1 MNTVVYRH
9 TPGEV
14 NLGKTDL
21 EKFDATTEEDIARQ
35 IAEDDEEA
43 RQDSIAYVRGVRLK
57 LGLSQ
62 AQFADHLKVS
72 ITTIRNWEQG
82 KRFPSGAVRTL
93 YRILDR
99 APEASLAALQAD
111 MDEAAA

>member
-1 MNTVVYRH
+1 MTTTYF
-9 TPGEV
+9 TLKPGQPS
-14 NLGKTDL
+14 NGKTDL

-43 RQDSIAYVRGVRLK
+43 RQDAIAYVRGVRLK

>member
-1 MNTVVYRH
+1 MTTTYF
-9 TPGEV
+9 TLKPGQSSHGEI
-14 NLGKTDL
+14 DL
-21 EKFDATTEEDIARQ
+21 AKFDATTEEDIARQ

-43 RQDSIAYVRGVRLK
+43 RQDAIAYVRGVRLK

>member
-1 MNTVVYRH
+1 MTTTYF
-9 TPGEV
+9 TLKPGQPS
-14 NLGKTDL
+14 NGKTDL
-21 EKFDATTEEDIARQ
+21 AKFDATTEEDIARQ

-43 RQDSIAYVRGVRLK
+43 RQDAIAYVRGVRLK